1 MKKYSIFLLLL
12 VLTATGF
19 AQTYKFETKVDLGAL
34 DVINQGN
41 TGTCW
46 SFSTSSFLES
56 EILRTTGKHI
66 DLSEMYNVRQ
76 TYPVK
81 SWNYVMRQGKAQFS
95 EGGLAHDVINSM
107 SAHGLVPNEAYTGLL
122 KRETE
127 HDHSKIVGELKIIL
141 DDYIK
146 NPKTYDG
153 DWKADV
159 SKVLDKSL
167 GENVKTFTYEGVSYT
182 PQSFLAMTGLKASD
196 YVSITSFT
204 HQPYETSFILD
215 IPDNFSNGSFY
226 NVELD
231 ELVDITNDALK
242 KGFTIELDCDVSE
255 STFSSKYGVAVI
267 PRDERDNKSILEKI
281 EKELKVTPEY
291 RQQEFENFDTTDD
304 HLMHIVGLVED
315 QKGNT
320 YYKVKNSWGGNS
332 DRVSN
337 DGYIYMS
344 EAYFKLKTIS
354 IMVHKDAL
362 PRSIQ
367 KDLKL

>member
-1 MKKYSIFLLLL
+1 MKKYSIFLLL
-12 VLTATGF
+12 VAFTSVSF
-19 AQTYKFETKVDLGAL
+19 AQAYKFETKIDLGAL
-34 DVINQGN
+34 DVLSQGN

-56 EILRTTGKHI
+56 EILRTTSKHI

-76 TYPVK
+76 TYPLK

-107 SAHGLVPNEAYTGLL
+107 EAYGLVPNEAYTGLL
-122 KRETE
+122 KRETK
-127 HDHSKIVGELKIIL
+127 HDHSEIVGELKTIL
-141 DDYIK
+141 DAYIK

-159 SKVLDKSL
+159 SKVLDKEL
-167 GENVKTFTYEGVSYT
+167 GEVKTNFTYEGVSYT
-182 PQSFLAMTGLKASD
+182 PQSFLAMTGLKASN
-196 YVSITSFT
+196 YVTITSFT
-204 HQPYETSFILD
+204 HQPYNTSFILD
-215 IPDNFSNGSFY
+215 IPDNFSNGRFY

-231 ELVDITNDALK
+231 DLVDITNDALK
-242 KGFTIELDCDVSE
+242 KGFTVELDCDVSE
-255 STFSSKYGVAVI
+255 KTFSSKYGVAVM
-267 PRDERDNKSILEKI
+267 PKDEKDYDAALKSI

-291 RQQEFENFDTTDD
+291 RQKEFENFDTTDD

-315 QKGNT
+315 QKGNS

-332 DRVSN
+332 DKVSN

-362 PRSIQ
+362 SRSIK
-367 KDLKL
+367 KDLSL

>member
-12 VLTATGF
+12 TMTSVTF
-19 AQTYKFETKVDLGAL
+19 AQAYKFETKVDLGAL
-34 DVINQGN
+34 DVLNQGN

-76 TYPVK
+76 TYPLK

-107 SAHGLVPNEAYTGLL
+107 DAYGLVPNEAYTGLL
-122 KRETE
+122 KNSTK
-127 HDHSKIVGELKIIL
+127 HDHSDIVSALKTVL
-141 DDYIK
+141 DSYIK

-153 DWKADV
+153 NWKTDV
-159 SKVLDKSL
+159 SKVLDKKL
-167 GENVKTFTYEGVSYT
+167 GEVKTNFTYEGVAYT
-182 PQSFLAMTGLKASD
+182 PQTFLTMTGLKAKD
-196 YVSITSFT
+196 YVTLTSFT
-204 HQPYETSFILD
+204 HKPYNTFFILN

-226 NVELD
+226 NVPLEDLF
-231 ELVDITNDALK
+231 DITYDALK
-242 KGFTIELDCDVSE
+242 NGFTVELDCDVSE
-255 STFSSKYGVAVI
+255 KTFSSKYGVAVW
-267 PRDERDNKSILEKI
+267 PKDEKDTESALKSI

-320 YYKVKNSWGGNS
+320 YFKVKNSWGGNS

-354 IMVHKDAL
+354 VMVHKDAL
-362 PRSIQ
+362 PRSIK
-367 KDLKL
+367 KDLNL

>member
-12 VLTATGF
+12 AFTASSI
-19 AQTYKFETKVDLGAL
+19 AQSYKFETKIDLGAL
-34 DVINQGN
+34 DVLSQGN

-46 SFSTSSFLES
+46 SFSTTSFLES
-56 EILRTTGKHI
+56 EILRTTNKHI
-66 DLSEMYNVRQ
+66 DLSEMYNVRE

-107 SAHGLVPNEAYTGLL
+107 NDFGLVPVEVYTGLL
-122 KRETE
+122 KRQKTY
-127 HDHSKIVGELKIIL
+127 DHSQIVGELKTIL
-141 DDYIK
+141 DTYIK

-153 DWKADV
+153 DWKTDV
-159 SKVLDKSL
+159 SEVLDDNL
-167 GENVKTFTYEGVSYT
+167 GKVVTNFTYEGVSYT
-182 PQSFLAMTGLKASD
+182 PQSFLEMTGLKASN
-196 YVSITSFT
+196 YVTITSFT
-204 HQPYETSFILD
+204 HKPYNSSFILD
-215 IPDNFSNGSFY
+215 VPDNFSNGSFY

-242 KGFTIELDCDVSE
+242 NGFTIALDCDVSE
-255 STFSSKYGVAVI
+255 KTFSSKYGIAVM
-267 PRDERDNKSILEKI
+267 PKDEKDYDSALKSI

-291 RQQEFENFDTTDD
+291 RQKEFENFDTTDD
-304 HLMHIVGLVED
+304 HLMHIIGLVED

-332 DRVSN
+332 NTVSN

-354 IMVHKDAL
+354 IMVNKDAL
-362 PRSIQ
+362 SRSVK
-367 KDLKL
+367 KDLSI